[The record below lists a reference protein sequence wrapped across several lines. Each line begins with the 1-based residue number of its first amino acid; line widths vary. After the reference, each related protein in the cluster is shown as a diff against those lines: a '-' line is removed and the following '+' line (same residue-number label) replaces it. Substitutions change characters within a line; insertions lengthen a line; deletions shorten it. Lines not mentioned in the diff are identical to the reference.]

1 MISKLSF
8 FLSSSFRPLFNCC
21 CDLNEA
27 PWRHLT
33 EEMSGR
39 IWLLVLAYTQT
50 NNLSQFFSER
60 TWTEKSWCF
69 WCSLSWAHRPMFI
82 GNICASRPA
91 QVVVMLCSHGISPS
105 SWKQGVS
112 KFLVLVPELQ
122 KKCKSNRILI
132 PRKAETL
139 QTTTRWMSVLTL
151 TSEYV
156 FFSIPLW
163 KPVIFPWFPMYS
175 RFFLSHHI
183 PSIPIFD
190 ASILFHPPAARPQLA
205 CACHWA
211 CCAAAVGSASHCP
224 LGHVSLPGGNLVP
237 IPQNLVIS

>member
-1 MISKLSF
+1 
-8 FLSSSFRPLFNCC
+8 
-21 CDLNEA
+21 
-27 PWRHLT
+27 
-33 EEMSGR
+33 MSGR
-39 IWLLVLAYTQT
+39 IWLLVR
-50 NNLSQFFSER
+50 NLSQFFSER

-69 WCSLSWAHRPMFI
+69 WCSPSWAHRPMFI

-91 QVVVMLCSHGISPS
+91 QIVVMLCSHGISPS

-122 KKCKSNRILI
+122 KQRHYKPPL
-132 PRKAETL
+132 AECQFWLWL
-139 QTTTRWMSVLTL
+139 QNM
-151 TSEYV
+151 
-156 FFSIPLW
+156 FFSPSHCGSQSYSHD
-163 KPVIFPWFPMYS
+163 FPCIQDSSS
-175 RFFLSHHI
+175 RIISPASPFLI
-183 PSIPIFD
+183 LPSC
-190 ASILFHPPAARPQLA
+190 SILFHPPAARPQLA